1 MDQKC
6 QSFRSFDN
14 LIASNVLFLELKK
27 DEQSKLARDTNK
39 DRVTIYQA
47 SMHRE
52 KDLNERKLKDAERL
66 ADSFFQELGKQ
77 MGISIPGVPSEQ
89 IFDQNL

>member
-1 MDQKC
+1 
-6 QSFRSFDN
+6 
-14 LIASNVLFLELKK
+14 
-27 DEQSKLARDTNK
+27 
-39 DRVTIYQA
+39 
-47 SMHRE
+47 MHRE